1 MATEVIIPALGVVV
15 DKVKIVNWFKSE
27 GDRVE
32 KGEPLLEIE
41 SDKVVTEIPA
51 PASGILRSILYE
63 AGSEVGI
70 TKVVAVITEEGE
82 AEVPPRTSAK
92 PETVK
97 VPKAVPSAKKL
108 AEEKGVDLALVTPT
122 GPHGTIMKKDVEAYL
137 APRGPEEPKEPKKVS
152 GVAKKVAAE
161 LGVSLDTVEGTGPG
175 GRVMKSDVLKAAK
188 PSTPRLAEEGK
199 PEEVIPM
206 SKMRQVI
213 AKRLSQSAFTAP
225 HIYLFAEVDVDK
237 LLDLRES
244 IVEEFERRFKV
255 RISINDFLIKAV
267 ALSIREY
274 PYFNACLKGEAIHIR
289 PNINVGLA
297 VALDEGL
304 IVPAVVNA
312 DKRSLGEIARERIDL
327 VDRAK
332 QGRLTMEEI
341 ERGTFTI
348 SSLSGFDVTFFTAI
362 INPPQTG
369 ILSVGK
375 VREHLFLE
383 QGQVKVKRVMSL
395 GLSADHRVIDG
406 AVAARFLQAV
416 KRRLECPVLCL
427 LEN

>member
-51 PASGILRSILYE
+51 PASGILQSILYE
-63 AGSEVGI
+63 AGAEVGI
-70 TKVVAVITEEGE
+70 TKVVALIAEEGE
-82 AEVPPRTSAK
+82 AEAPLREVVE

-97 VPKAVPSAKKL
+97 VPKAVPAARKL
-108 AEEKGVDLALVTPT
+108 AEEKGVDLSRVTPT

-137 APRGPEEPKEPKKVS
+137 ASRGAEEPREPKKVS
-152 GVAKKVAAE
+152 SVARKMASE
-161 LGVSLDTVEGTGPG
+161 LGIPLDALQGSGPG
-175 GRVMKSDVLKAAK
+175 GRVMKSDVLKAAE
-188 PSTPRLAEEGK
+188 PSRPRLPEEGK
-199 PEEVIPM
+199 PGEVIPM

-225 HIYLFAEVDVDK
+225 HIYLFSEADVDR

-244 IVEEFERRFKV
+244 IVEEFEGRFKV

-274 PYFNACLKGEAIHIR
+274 PFFNASLKGDEIHIH
-289 PNINVGLA
+289 PKINVGLA

-304 IVPAVVNA
+304 IVPAVVDA
-312 DKRSLGEIARERIDL
+312 DKRSLAEIARDRVDL

-332 QGRLTMEEI
+332 QGKLSMEEI

-383 QGQVKVKRVMSL
+383 QGRVKAKRVMSL

-416 KRRLECPVLCL
+416 KKRLESPGLCL
-427 LEN
+427 LEG